1 MNKYIYL
8 LFFLLS
14 SSIISFPQE
23 NNFYD
28 PQKVFDLLFDN
39 QPGTF
44 YRSGSGQPG
53 PGYWQNHADY
63 KIDARLNEIDNSIE
77 GKEEIT
83 YTNNSPDNLS
93 FVWLQ
98 LEQNSLKDSS
108 KSALTSPPQPPD
120 RNFRGIRRS
129 KL

>member
-1 MNKYIYL
+1 MNKYIYFL
-8 LFFLLS
+8 FLLLI
-14 SSIISFPQE
+14 SSIAAFPQE
-23 NNFYD
+23 NNSYD
-28 PQKVFDLLFDN
+28 PHKAFDPLFNN

-53 PGYWQNHADY
+53 PGYWQNRSDY
-63 KIDARLNEIDNSIE
+63 KINAKLNEADTSIE

-98 LEQNSLKDSS
+98 LEQNRFKES
-108 KSALTSPPQPPD
+108 
-120 RNFRGIRRS
+120 F
-129 KL
+129 